1 MGAVFEKEWTGMN
14 GKNGKRKRLNRSK
27 CQPFKFENTL
37 ITGFFSVDF
46 IVKNEMFWK
55 FKLLSENLRAPNER
69 WTVR

>member
-37 ITGFFSVDF
+37 ITGFFSVDSV
-46 IVKNEMFWK
+46 VKNEMF
-55 FKLLSENLRAPNER
+55 
-69 WTVR
+69 